1 MALLY
6 NTFDARIRNITAQ
19 LLENAR
25 ELQSNPPA
33 HTVIVERFQLG
44 IRLQKCRLPAQ
55 ALSVIRSFHEGGI
68 PRVRLSFCIG
78 RKMQLRMAARQ
89 WELLQRAMLTV
100 PAPPSGHHRAA
111 NAFLGETSSLKQE
124 QLGSSVASSC
134 EQEVNSE
141 ESCPPL
147 TASEACSHQ
156 KSEEGAHKR
165 KPSFKRNPSFTARLL
180 SSTLF
185 RAASMVLTDYASS
198 LDAELQAV
206 FLVRHLC
213 IQLNYLPHRAKDETG
228 LLVRAARR

>member
-1 MALLY
+1 MY

-19 LLENAR
+19 LLENAS
-25 ELQSNPPA
+25 ELESNPPA

-89 WELLQRAMLTV
+89 WELLQRAMLIV
-100 PAPPSGHHRAA
+100 PAPPSAPDGHHRAA

-124 QLGSSVASSC
+124 QLGSPVASSC

-141 ESCPPL
+141 ERCPSL

-156 KSEEGAHKR
+156 KSEESAHKR

-213 IQLNYLPHRAKDETG
+213 IQLNYLPHRATDETG